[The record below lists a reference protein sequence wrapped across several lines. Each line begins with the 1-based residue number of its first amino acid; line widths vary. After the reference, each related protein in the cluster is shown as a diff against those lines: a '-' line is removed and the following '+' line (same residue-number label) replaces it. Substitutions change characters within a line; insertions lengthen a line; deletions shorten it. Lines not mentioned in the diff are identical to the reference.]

1 MFYLALGGS
10 RTYNAYIMDVLAKLF
25 GSSARVKTLRLILF
39 NKDKKFTVREAA
51 YRSKV
56 TKEAARREL
65 ELFARINLVKKSK
78 QGKEAA
84 YSVNPSFEHFEQLR
98 AFFRRTTE
106 LRHSEVTKALKKC
119 GVIKLLILSG
129 TLTDTTESS
138 IDLLIV
144 GDKIT
149 PKKIETSIRALEAEL
164 GQELTYAVFST
175 EDFRYRLGVYDRLL
189 RDVLE
194 YTKIVLV
201 DKIGAT
207 R

>member
-1 MFYLALGGS
+1 
-10 RTYNAYIMDVLAKLF
+10 MDVLAKLF

-39 NKDKKFTVREAA
+39 NKDFKFTIKEAA

-56 TKEAARREL
+56 TKQAARREL
-65 ELFARINLVKKSK
+65 ELFARIKLAKKQK
-78 QGKEAA
+78 KGREIVYFA
-84 YSVNPSFEHFEQLR
+84 NENFEHFEQLK

-106 LRHSEVTKALKKC
+106 LKHSSVTRDIKKC
-119 GVIKLLILSG
+119 GVIKLLMLSG

-138 IDLLIV
+138 IDLLVV
-144 GDKIT
+144 GDRIVL
-149 PKKIETSIRALEAEL
+149 PKLERTIRTLEAEL
-164 GQELTYAVFST
+164 GQELSYATFST
-175 EDFRYRLGVYDRLL
+175 QDFNYRLGVYDRLL

-194 YTKIVLV
+194 YPHITLV

>member
-1 MFYLALGGS
+1 
-10 RTYNAYIMDVLAKLF
+10 MDVLAKLF

-39 NKDKKFTVREAA
+39 NKDSKFTIKEAA

-56 TKEAARREL
+56 SKEAARKEL
-65 ELFARINLVKKSK
+65 ELFARVKLLKK
-78 QGKEAA
+78 QKKGRETVYVA
-84 YSVNPSFEHFEQLR
+84 NDGFEHYEQLK

-106 LRHSEVTKALKKC
+106 LKHSEVTKAIKGC

-144 GDKIT
+144 GDRIVI
-149 PKKIETSIRALEAEL
+149 PKLERAVRTLEAEL
-164 GQELTYAVFST
+164 GQELSYATFST
-175 EDFRYRLGVYDRLL
+175 QDFNYRLGVYDRLL
-189 RDVLE
+189 RDVIE
-194 YTKIVLV
+194 YPHISLV
-201 DKIGAT
+201 DKIGIS